1 MDELLATLTGLA
13 VPALAQFQ
21 RWDDENQRKIR
32 NNRQGVRDLQAQIND
47 LLTSGQ
53 TIRNRLPLVNDWA
66 VGLGLATQQQPT
78 AQPIPSVPAPVL
90 RPNLCNGAESFIG
103 SMQWPPKSGLFDTRG
118 NVSQVGEL
126 STTALAMTYEE
137 VRAAIHGLILCNGS
151 TSAQRVEIY
160 RGINA
165 LIETIA
171 ALNLSKAQFAEV
183 WGNLF
188 AGQVQ
193 TIDPHRDP
201 SKPPTISGING
212 GNNVASVVFLPT
224 GSNGENNPQTDAGHR
239 MRITATGGGPIGV
252 GIDVAT
258 ITFAT
263 PYRYRRAD
271 GTTATMQP
279 QVHCQATSPKPVYA
293 VVRSNGYTLML
304 GDTLNAS
311 TSIDVS
317 VIVEPGVGTV

>member
-1 MDELLATLTGLA
+1 MEELLATLTGLA

-32 NNRQGVRDLQAQIND
+32 NNRHDVRDLQTQITE

-53 TIRNRLPLVNDWA
+53 AIRNRLPLVNDWA

-78 AQPIPSVPAPVL
+78 AQPIPSVPSPVL
-90 RPNLCNGAESFIG
+90 RPNLCNGAESFIS
-103 SMQWPPKSGLFDTRG
+103 SMLWPPREGKFDTRG

-137 VRAAIHGLILCNGS
+137 VRAAVHGLILCNGS

-171 ALNLSKAQFAEV
+171 ALNLTKAQFAEA
-183 WGNLF
+183 WGKIF
-188 AGQVQ
+188 AGQLQ
-193 TIDPHRDP
+193 TVDPHRDP
-201 SKPPTISGING
+201 SHPPTISGINA

-224 GSNGENNPQTDAGHR
+224 GGNGENNAQTDAGHR

-258 ITFAT
+258 ITFST

-271 GTTATMQP
+271 GTIATMQP
-279 QVHCQATSPKPVYA
+279 QVHISASSDRRVYA
-293 VVRSNGYTLML
+293 VVSSIGYTIML
-304 GDTLNAS
+304 ADSVSAS
-311 TSIDVS
+311 AMLDVS
-317 VIVEPGVGTV
+317 VIVEPGVATV